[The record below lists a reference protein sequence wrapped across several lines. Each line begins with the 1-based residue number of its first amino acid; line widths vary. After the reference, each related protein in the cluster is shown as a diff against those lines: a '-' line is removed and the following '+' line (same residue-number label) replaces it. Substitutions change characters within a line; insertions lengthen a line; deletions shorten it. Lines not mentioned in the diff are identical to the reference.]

1 MKTNLMRQA
10 LARLLSEP
18 GYYRLTVSARL
29 QVVHFY
35 IFEVI

>member
-10 LARLLSEP
+10 LSKLLSEP
-18 GYYRLTVSARL
+18 GYYRLSISARL